1 MLTLTALV
9 ANNPMAVMTA
19 YGALR
24 LLPGARLRWP
34 GAHPELDYPGDAVA
48 DLAALV
54 PGRKEAAEYR
64 RYDDPRSI
72 KNYAEA
78 KDELPHAWLAAFAEQ
93 KPAGKD
99 KDPAV
104 QETGLLLYAGEPA
117 FIAKSAKVLATL
129 SKSKAGVNAKIE
141 EALFGP
147 WRYEDQEPRGM
158 LKGWGWD
165 PAQVNDAAVVEKKSS
180 DVKTPGVAAAYW
192 LGWES
197 LPFWPVIE
205 GVTIGMTEDAW
216 RYPICAE
223 WLDAGMLQ
231 DLILGGETP
240 GVRWYRAEK
249 VRLGWGH
256 FFAWGQPELATSDR
270 LG

>member
-34 GAHPELDYPGDAVA
+34 GAHPELDYLGDAVA

-64 RYDDPRSI
+64 RYVDPRSI
-72 KNYAEA
+72 KDYAGA
-78 KDELPHAWLAAFAEQ
+78 ASELPHAWLAAFAEQ

-99 KDPAV
+99 KDSVV
-104 QETGLLLYAGEPA
+104 QETGLRLYAGEPA
-117 FIAKSAKVLATL
+117 FIAKSAKVLAAL
-129 SKSKAGVNAKIE
+129 SKSKAGVKAKIE

-147 WRYEDQEPRGM
+147 WRYEDRAPDGM

-165 PAQVNDAAVVEKKSS
+165 PAQVNDAAVVEKDSS
-180 DVKTPGVAAAYW
+180 EVPTPGVAAAYW
-192 LGWES
+192 LAWES
-197 LPFWPVIE
+197 LPLWPVIE
-205 GVTIGMTEDAW
+205 GATIGMTRDAW

-223 WLDAGMLQ
+223 WLDAEMLR
-231 DLILGGETP
+231 DLILGGETL
-240 GVRWYRAEK
+240 GVRWYRTGK
-249 VRLGWGH
+249 SRLGRGH
-256 FFAWGQPELATSDR
+256 VFGWGQREARSQI
-270 LG
+270 

>member
-72 KNYAEA
+72 KDYAEA
-78 KDELPHAWLAAFAEQ
+78 KTELPHAWLAAFAEQ

-99 KDPAV
+99 KDPV
-104 QETGLLLYAGEPA
+104 VHETGLRLYAGKHLLIVNA
-117 FIAKSAKVLATL
+117 AKVLATL

-147 WRYEDQEPRGM
+147 WRYEDRAPDKK

-165 PAQVNDAAVVEKKSS
+165 PAQVNDAAVVEEDSS
-180 DVKTPGVAAAYW
+180 ETPTPGVAAAYW

-197 LPFWPVIE
+197 LPLWPVIE
-205 GVTIGMTEDAW
+205 GATIGMTRGCLA
-216 RYPICAE
+216 
-223 WLDAGMLQ
+223 LS
-231 DLILGGETP
+231 DL
-240 GVRWYRAEK
+240 R
-249 VRLGWGH
+249 
-256 FFAWGQPELATSDR
+256 
-270 LG
+270 